1 MIKFFVRI
9 YDRIKLELLYRKKLR
24 KAKENDPYIYK

>member
-1 MIKFFVRI
+1 MIKFFIRI
-9 YDRIKLELLYRKKLR
+9 YDRIKLEFLYRKKLR